1 MKIFQSKVIKL
12 NPQIFLIINF
22 LVAGIIFSLSL
33 SSSFPDQNDYLA
45 LAEGILNGKF
55 SSYFY
60 LENYYPATLRS
71 PGYPLFLAS
80 LLAISQTSLFVK
92 FVQLFL
98 YFISIILALKIIE
111 KLSDSQL
118 SQYIFIALSTICIQI
133 PYYSALISSE
143 SLTIFLIILNLY
155 ILLIKD
161 IKNILVNFLTGI
173 TFSFLVLTKPAFLF
187 LPFLLLFAAI
197 ALKNNLKNYIL
208 IVIFFLVGLI
218 PFSAWNHANHGIF
231 KPTTIEGMATIAHM
245 GYWNFKLPVGYKSK
259 FDDYQSFIVSDF
271 TNPFKFSDEN
281 YAANMVAFEAEW
293 NQINEELDG
302 LLSQSFKADLAYMKE
317 DPTIFISYPSNY
329 IIKREELLKAAIIE
343 NIKKDPLYYL
353 STRAYNFFRV
363 FFTGINV
370 SNFTDAKGFFKK
382 LQMMLAFT
390 ISFTI
395 IFCGFLYST
404 FYIIKNWTTL
414 SSEMLT
420 LYCYIFY
427 TAAVH
432 VPFSVQARYTVP
444 IHLCLLILLSI
455 ITTQKNKSPIKSLL

>member
-1 MKIFQSKVIKL
+1 MKILQSTIIKL
-12 NPQIFLIINF
+12 NPKIFLIVNF

-33 SSSFPDQNDYLA
+33 NSSFPDQNDYLA
-45 LAEGILNGKF
+45 LAESILNGKF

-80 LLAISQTSLFVK
+80 ILAIFQTSLFVK
-92 FVQLFL
+92 YAQLFL
-98 YFISIILALKIIE
+98 YFFSIILSIKIIE
-111 KLSDSQL
+111 KLSESQL

-133 PYYSALISSE
+133 PYYSALISTE
-143 SLTIFLIILNLY
+143 SLTIFIIILNIY
-155 ILLIKD
+155 ILLVKD
-161 IKNILVNFLTGI
+161 IKNIFVNALTGF

-187 LPFLLLFAAI
+187 LPFLLIFLAI
-197 ALKNNLKNYIL
+197 ALKSNLKNYIF
-208 IVIFFLVGLI
+208 IIIFFLLGLM
-218 PFSAWNHANHGIF
+218 PFSAWNYTNHGVF

-259 FDDYQSFIVSDF
+259 FDDYQSSIVSDF
-271 TNPFKFSDEN
+271 TNPFVFSDEEYLSN
-281 YAANMVAFEAEW
+281 VIAFENEW
-293 NQINEELDG
+293 NQINEELDI
-302 LLSQSFKADLAYMKE
+302 LLSSSYRLDLAYMKE
-317 DPTIFISYPSNY
+317 DPTIFITYPSNY
-329 IIKREELLKAAIIE
+329 IIKREELLNAAIIE

-353 STRAYNFFRV
+353 NTRAYNFFRV

-370 SNFTDAKGFFKK
+370 SNFTDTNSFFEK
-382 LQMMLAFT
+382 LKMIFAFA
-390 ISFTI
+390 ISFSV

-404 FYIIKNWTTL
+404 FYIIKNLKTV
-414 SSEMLT
+414 SSEILI
-420 LYCYIFY
+420 LYSYIFY

-455 ITTQKNKSPIKSLL
+455 ITTQKNKL